1 MTNALKTLGKYGL
14 RNKQD
19 MNIYPLEKFVKFS
32 PNTHTKKVFFETE
45 KIKAQVIGLEAGQ
58 QIPPCGMDFDVIF
71 FVMEGEGEIILDG
84 QSEVLKKSAWVFVP
98 KEIETRSIRSE
109 TRMKVLAIQVRC

>member
-19 MNIYPLEKFVKFS
+19 TKIYPLEKFVKFS
-32 PNTHTKKVFFETE
+32 PKTHTKKVFFETE

-58 QIPPCGMDFDVIF
+58 QIPPCKMDYDVIF
-71 FVMEGEGEIILDG
+71 FVMEEEGKIIFDG
-84 QSEVLKKSAWVFVP
+84 QSEVLKKSAWIFVP
-98 KEIETRSIRSE
+98 KEIETRSIKAE
-109 TRMKVLAIQVRC
+109 NQMKVLAIQVRC